1 MIVSIVFIV
10 AMCIGVP
17 IAFMLGLSGF
27 AYIFTLEPG
36 MVLALPQRLFVT
48 ANNYGL
54 MAIPLFILA
63 GEFMELSGD
72 VARLL
77 AFSRAVVGNVK
88 GGLAYVMV
96 VVGFLLGGPLGSA
109 NAEAALLASTLYP
122 EMKNDGYDQEFTA
135 GLIAAVSVLGP
146 LIPPGMLMVVY
157 GVASGVSIAQLF
169 MAGIMPGVYL
179 ALVLGI
185 TVFFMGRWYP
195 YPETMWHGWRQ
206 VWITLKGAFFS
217 IASPLVVLGAI
228 GLGVCTPTEAAAVA
242 AVLTLLIG
250 VFVYKKIKL
259 SELIPIFVRTGVLS
273 GSILIIG
280 AMGGIFGWTLAMD
293 RVPIKV
299 AELMLSVTDNPLIV
313 LLMINILLYCI
324 GMFMDAIPAVMIL
337 VPVLMPIIKTFNF
350 DPVHMGMIICFNLT
364 IGLMH
369 PPVGTV
375 FNTTLMATG
384 VKLDKF
390 IITIWPWVII
400 CFAVLLF
407 VTYVPESIMFIP
419 HMFATH

>member
-1 MIVSIVFIV
+1 
-10 AMCIGVP
+10 
-17 IAFMLGLSGF
+17 
-27 AYIFTLEPG
+27 
-36 MVLALPQRLFVT
+36 
-48 ANNYGL
+48 
-54 MAIPLFILA
+54 
-63 GEFMELSGD
+63 
-72 VARLL
+72 
-77 AFSRAVVGNVK
+77 
-88 GGLAYVMV
+88 
-96 VVGFLLGGPLGSA
+96 
-109 NAEAALLASTLYP
+109 
-122 EMKNDGYDQEFTA
+122 
-135 GLIAAVSVLGP
+135 
-146 LIPPGMLMVVY
+146 
-157 GVASGVSIAQLF
+157 
-169 MAGIMPGVYL
+169 
-179 ALVLGI
+179 
-185 TVFFMGRWYP
+185 
-195 YPETMWHGWRQ
+195 
-206 VWITLKGAFFS
+206 
-217 IASPLVVLGAI
+217 
-228 GLGVCTPTEAAAVA
+228 
-242 AVLTLLIG
+242 
-250 VFVYKKIKL
+250 
-259 SELIPIFVRTGVLS
+259 LS

-419 HMFATH
+419 HMFATP